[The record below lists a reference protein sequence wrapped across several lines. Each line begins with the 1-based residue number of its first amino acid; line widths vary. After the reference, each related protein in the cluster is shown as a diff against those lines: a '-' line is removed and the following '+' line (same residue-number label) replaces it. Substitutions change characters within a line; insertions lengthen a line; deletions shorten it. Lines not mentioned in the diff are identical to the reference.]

1 MTYSNVSL
9 VDLIRAGELRA
20 GSYVSCTLPYNRG
33 VCKGV
38 LQSNGKIAF
47 GIGGRSAPFTLNRFV
62 VTVFGRP
69 TNGWMCVYDEH
80 GVALDLVRARFR
92 RARGIEH
99 MRRRNGDVHRTRREP
114 TDTFDQMRMV
124 GVVVSDGNEERV
136 IRT

>member
-9 VDLIRAGELRA
+9 VDLIRAGELRV

-47 GIGGRSAPFTLNRFV
+47 GIGGRTAPFSLNEFV

-80 GVALDLVRARFR
+80 GMTLYQVRARFR
-92 RARGIEH
+92 RARGIEP
-99 MRRRNGDVHRTRREP
+99 MKRRNGNVHRTHHEP
-114 TDTFDQMRMV
+114 TDAFDQMRV
-124 GVVVSDGNEERV
+124 VEVVVRDGNQERV